1 MAARARAT
9 AQGRNVATSD
19 LTTLANAKQWVLVN
33 TAVTGDDA
41 MLTRLITAASQF
53 VQTYLNRTIASTAYN
68 ERYTGSG
75 SNTLALPN
83 YPITAV
89 SSVAIRGVPIA
100 ASPDGVQVGYTF
112 DDRFL
117 YLIGNVGFSAFPNG
131 SDGQFPKWPPR
142 GVQVSYTAG
151 FASTPLDIEQA
162 VLELIGLKYAGDRT
176 HFGQV
181 SKTVNGEVVSFSM
194 ADMPASVRTLL
205 NNYRKV
211 VPV

>member
-1 MAARARAT
+1 MAT
-9 AQGRNVATSD
+9 GD
-19 LTTLANAKQWVLVN
+19 LTTLANAKAWIIVP
-33 TAVTGDDA
+33 TTVTGDDA
-41 MLTRLITAASQF
+41 MLQRLITAASQF

-117 YLIGNVGFSAFPNG
+117 YLIGNVGLSRFPNG
-131 SDGQFPKWPPR
+131 ADGQFPKWPPL

-151 FASTPLDIEQA
+151 YASTPPDIEQA

-181 SKTVNGEVVSFSM
+181 SKSINGEVVSFSV

-211 VPV
+211 IPV

>member
-1 MAARARAT
+1 M
-9 AQGRNVATSD
+9 ATSD

>member
-1 MAARARAT
+1 MAA
-9 AQGRNVATSD
+9 GD
-19 LTTLANAKQWVLVN
+19 LTTLANAKQWLNVPS
-33 TAVTGDDA
+33 TVTGDDA
-41 MLTRLITAASQF
+41 MLTRLVSAASQF
-53 VQTYLNRTIASTAYN
+53 VQTYLNRTIASTAYT
-68 ERYTGSG
+68 EKHTGSG

-89 SSVAIRGVPIA
+89 SSLAIRGVPIA

-117 YLIGNVGFSAFPNG
+117 YLIGNVGFSSFPNG
-131 SDGQFPKWPPR
+131 TDGHFPKWPPL

-151 FASTPLDIEQA
+151 FASTPFDIEQA

-194 ADMPASVRTLL
+194 ADMPASVKTLL

-211 VPV
+211 IPV

>member
-1 MAARARAT
+1 MAT
-9 AQGRNVATSD
+9 GD

-53 VQTYLNRTIASTAYN
+53 VQTYLNRTIVSTAYN

-83 YPITAV
+83 YPISAV

-117 YLIGNVGFSAFPNG
+117 YLIGNVGFSRFPNG
-131 SDGQFPKWPPR
+131 ADGQFPKWPPL

-151 FASTPLDIEQA
+151 FASTPPDIEQA

>member
-1 MAARARAT
+1 MAT
-9 AQGRNVATSD
+9 GD
-19 LTTLANAKQWVLVN
+19 LTTLANAKAWLNVPSN
-33 TAVTGDDA
+33 VTGDDA
-41 MLTRLITAASQF
+41 MLGRLITAASQF
-53 VQTYLNRTIASTAYN
+53 VQTYLNRTIASTTYS
-68 ERYTGSG
+68 EKHTGSG

-112 DDRFL
+112 DERFL
-117 YLIGNVGFSAFPNG
+117 YLIGNVGFSSFPNG
-131 SDGQFPKWPPR
+131 ADGQFPKWPPL

-151 FASTPLDIEQA
+151 FTSTPPDVEQA
-162 VLELIGLKYAGDRT
+162 VIELIGLKYAGDRT

-181 SKTVNGEVVSFSM
+181 SKSINGEVVSFSV

>member
-1 MAARARAT
+1 MAA
-9 AQGRNVATSD
+9 GD

-33 TAVTGDDA
+33 SGVTGDDA
-41 MLTRLITAASQF
+41 IFTRLITAASQF
-53 VQTYLNRTIASTAYN
+53 VQTYLNRTIASTAYT
-68 ERYTGSG
+68 EKHTGSG

-89 SSVAIRGVPIA
+89 SSLAIRGVPIA

-131 SDGQFPKWPPR
+131 TDGHFPKWPPL
-142 GVQVSYTAG
+142 GVQVTYTAG
-151 FASTPLDIEQA
+151 FLSTPPEIEQA
-162 VLELIGLKYAGDRT
+162 VLELIGLKYSDRN

-181 SKTVNGEVVSFSM
+181 SKSIQGEVVSFSI
-194 ADMPASVRTLL
+194 ADMPAGVRTIL

-211 VPV
+211 IPV

>member
-1 MAARARAT
+1 MALALAT
-9 AQGRNVATSD
+9 AQGRNVATGD
-19 LTTLANAKQWVLVN
+19 LTTLVNAKAWLNVP

-41 MLTRLITAASQF
+41 MLQRLITGASQF
-53 VQTYLNRTIASTAYN
+53 VQTYLNRTIATTAYN

-117 YLIGNVGFSAFPNG
+117 YLIGNVGFSSFPNG
-131 SDGQFPKWPPR
+131 ADGQFPKWPPL

-151 FASTPLDIEQA
+151 FASTPFDVEQA
-162 VLELIGLKYAGDRT
+162 ALELIGLKYAGDRT

-181 SKTVNGEVVSFSM
+181 SKSINGEVVSFSV

-211 VPV
+211 IPV

>member
-1 MAARARAT
+1 MAS
-9 AQGRNVATSD
+9 GD
-19 LTTLANAKQWVLVN
+19 LTTLANAKAWLNVP
-33 TAVTGDDA
+33 TTVTGDDA
-41 MLTRLITAASQF
+41 MLQRVITAASQF
-53 VQTYLNRTIASTAYN
+53 VQTYLNRTIASTAYS
-68 ERYTGSG
+68 ESITGSG

-89 SSVAIRGVPIA
+89 SSLSIRGVPIA
-100 ASPDGVQVGYTF
+100 ASPDGVQVGYVF

-117 YLIGNVGFSAFPNG
+117 YLIGNAGFGQFPNG
-131 SDGQFPKWPPR
+131 ADGKFPKWPPL

-151 FASTPLDIEQA
+151 FASTPADVEQA
-162 VLELIGLKYAGDRT
+162 VLELIGLKYGGDRT

-181 SKTVNGEVVSFSM
+181 SKTINGEVVSFSV

-205 NNYRKV
+205 NNFRKV

>member
-1 MAARARAT
+1 MAA
-9 AQGRNVATSD
+9 GD
-19 LTTLANAKQWVLVN
+19 LTTLANAKQWLNVPS
-33 TAVTGDDA
+33 TVTGDDA
-41 MLTRLITAASQF
+41 MLTRLVSAASQF
-53 VQTYLNRTIASTAYN
+53 VQTYLNRTIASAAYT
-68 ERYTGSG
+68 EKHTGSG

-89 SSVAIRGVPIA
+89 SSLAIRGVPIA
-100 ASPDGVQVGYTF
+100 ASADGVQVGYTF

-131 SDGQFPKWPPR
+131 ADGQFPKWPPL
-142 GVQVSYTAG
+142 GVQVAYTAG
-151 FASTPLDIEQA
+151 FAATPPEIEQA
-162 VLELIGLKYAGDRT
+162 VLELIGLKYSDRN

-181 SKTVNGEVVSFSM
+181 SKSINGEVVSFSV

-211 VPV
+211 IPV

>member
-1 MAARARAT
+1 MAN
-9 AQGRNVATSD
+9 GD
-19 LTTLANAKQWVLVN
+19 LTTLVNAKAWLNVPSN
-33 TAVTGDDA
+33 ITADDT
-41 MLTRLITAASQF
+41 MLGRLITAASQF
-53 VQTYLNRTIASTAYN
+53 VQTYLNRTIASTTYS

-112 DDRFL
+112 DERFL
-117 YLIGNVGFSAFPNG
+117 YLIGNVGFSSFPNG
-131 SDGQFPKWPPR
+131 ADGQFPKWPPL
-142 GVQVSYTAG
+142 GVLISYTAG
-151 FASTPLDIEQA
+151 FASTPPDIEQA

-194 ADMPASVRTLL
+194 ADMPASVKTLL

>member
-1 MAARARAT
+1 MAT
-9 AQGRNVATSD
+9 GD
-19 LTTLANAKQWVLVN
+19 LTTLVNAKAWLNVP

-41 MLTRLITAASQF
+41 MLQRLITGASQF
-53 VQTYLNRTIASTAYN
+53 VQTYLNRTIATTAYN

-117 YLIGNVGFSAFPNG
+117 YLIGNVGFSSFPNG
-131 SDGQFPKWPPR
+131 ADGQFPKWPPL

-151 FASTPLDIEQA
+151 FASTPFDVEQA
-162 VLELIGLKYAGDRT
+162 ALELIGLKYAGDRT

-181 SKTVNGEVVSFSM
+181 SKSINGEVVSFSV

-211 VPV
+211 IPV